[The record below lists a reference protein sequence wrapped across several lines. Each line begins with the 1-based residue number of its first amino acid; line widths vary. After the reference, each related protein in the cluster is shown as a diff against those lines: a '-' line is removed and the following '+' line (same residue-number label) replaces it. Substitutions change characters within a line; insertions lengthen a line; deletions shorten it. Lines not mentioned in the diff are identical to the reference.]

1 MTRDELPELPS
12 EVRALLRAEKAAP
25 PLSNDAIGAMRTRL
39 HAAIEAVTPPESTQA
54 PPPIPNSP
62 RFHGASL
69 AIGALIGA
77 FAGATAMW
85 LLTRN
90 EVPIRPSR
98 EEPLSIS
105 IPEREPES
113 PDRASSR
120 VESDEANVAIENEAR
135 TSDEIVVPAETP
147 RRNTR
152 SPDTAHIEA
161 PRRETSFADERRVLD
176 AARTAI
182 SSGHVEEGLDALRR
196 HLRDHE
202 TGALAEERD
211 ALEIRALLELGRIGE
226 ARMYAESFRSSYPG
240 SVFWPS
246 IQARLA
252 RAGSHAEGE
261 DVSTLSRP

>member
-1 MTRDELPELPS
+1 MIRDDLPELPS

-25 PLSNDAIGAMRTRL
+25 PLSNDAVSTMRARL
-39 HAAIEAVTPPESTQA
+39 RASIDAVTPPEPTPA
-54 PPPIPNSP
+54 PPSTT
-62 RFHGASL
+62 RVHGLSL
-69 AIGALIGA
+69 SIGALLGA

-85 LLTRN
+85 LFTRN
-90 EVPIRPSR
+90 EVPVRPSGD
-98 EEPLSIS
+98 EPPSIS
-105 IPEREPES
+105 VPERELEH
-113 PDRASSR
+113 ASSLAN
-120 VESDEANVAIENEAR
+120 ETNVAIENVAQP
-135 TSDEIVVPAETP
+135 SDERTVAVDTP
-147 RRNTR
+147 RRSLR
-152 SPDTAHIEA
+152 SLEPAHVES

-211 ALEIRALLELGRIGE
+211 ALEIRALIELGRVGE
-226 ARMYAESFRSSYPG
+226 ARMYAENFRSAYPG

-252 RAGSHAEGE
+252 RAVPHAEGE